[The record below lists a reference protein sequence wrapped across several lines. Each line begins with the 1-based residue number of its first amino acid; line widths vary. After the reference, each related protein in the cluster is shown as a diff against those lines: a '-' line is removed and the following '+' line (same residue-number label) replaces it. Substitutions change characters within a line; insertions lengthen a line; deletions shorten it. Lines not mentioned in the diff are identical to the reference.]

1 MSATEDDTEL
11 RDLLIQNLEN
21 SGVLNKLK
29 AQMRAAV
36 FLAMDEQD
44 KVENKTPLVNENLKK
59 CLNTK
64 DGRLVASLIIDFLQV
79 FHLDFTLAVF
89 QPEINS
95 LNGLDS
101 REQVSC
107 ELDITETDM
116 NRNTPLLLEL
126 VKRGR
131 HKEKASIFSEGDK
144 ATNIPKELSPRQI
157 ADARKKFDC
166 YDKARTGGIR
176 KEDLKVVF
184 GDVFPNFNK
193 NMLEKFVTDEHRVGD
208 KASSKSIDFQEFL
221 GLYKRFFSQCR
232 SVVTHDT
239 SDVIHNPSQLI
250 EEKKSTTPASKI
262 PRFKGAQAEKAD
274 AKGVEVSHSHSD
286 TSLRFG
292 SPKGK
297 GQGHVTSRHS
307 EASGDN
313 DNGPTASLKKGL
325 ELEVEEDLDEDDSF
339 FDDPLPKP
347 QKTYGCSLPLAKSHS
362 GASLSEKRNG
372 QKDFVRSLREES
384 LSGRSFNPM
393 RRGTSLNDLSA
404 LGSDTEGDGDELFS
418 DYDNKRSCLEHR
430 RAADSGPAP
439 QRSAADGLLLSGTPH
454 HRDLSGSKNCESSGT
469 SSNPR
474 EEGFKDLKIINDKT
488 GSSVQDDDYGDDFN
502 SHRSDISKSEVSIG
516 EEIEEVSIEG
526 PDNSDKFDEITQD
539 LSVSQL
545 SQSQG
550 ADYMEEVA

>member
-29 AQMRAAV
+29 AEMRAAV

-193 NMLEKFVTDEHRVGD
+193 NMLEKFVTDEHRAGD
-208 KASSKSIDFQEFL
+208 KASSKSVDFQEFL

-239 SDVIHNPSQLI
+239 SDVIHNPSQFI
-250 EEKKSTTPASKI
+250 EKKSTSPASKDEEI
-262 PRFKGAQAEKAD
+262 PRFKGHRHSAQAEKAD
-274 AKGVEVSHSHSD
+274 AKGVEVSHSD

-292 SPKGK
+292 SLKGK

-313 DNGPTASLKKGL
+313 DNSPTASLKKGL
-325 ELEVEEDLDEDDSF
+325 DLEVEEDLDEDDSF

-347 QKTYGCSLPLAKSHS
+347 QKTYGCSSLPLAKNNS

-372 QKDFVRSLREES
+372 QK
-384 LSGRSFNPM
+384 
-393 RRGTSLNDLSA
+393 DLSA

-430 RAADSGPAP
+430 RAADSDPAP
-439 QRSAADGLLLSGTPH
+439 QRSAAGGGFHSGEAH
-454 HRDLSGSKNCESSGT
+454 HRDLSASKNGT

-474 EEGFKDLKIINDKT
+474 DKGFKDLKIINDKT

>member
-29 AQMRAAV
+29 AEMRAAV

-59 CLNTK
+59 CLDTK

-157 ADARKKFDC
+157 AGARKKFDV
-166 YDKARTGGIR
+166 YDKARTGGIL

-208 KASSKSIDFQEFL
+208 KASGKSIDFQEFL

-239 SDVIHNPSQLI
+239 CDVIHNPSQFI
-250 EEKKSTTPASKI
+250 EEKKSTSPPS
-262 PRFKGAQAEKAD
+262 
-274 AKGVEVSHSHSD
+274 KGVEVSHSHSD

-292 SPKGK
+292 SLKGK
-297 GQGHVTSRHS
+297 GPGHVTPRHS
-307 EASGDN
+307 EVSGDN

-325 ELEVEEDLDEDDSF
+325 DLEVEEDLDEDDSF

-347 QKTYGCSLPLAKSHS
+347 QKTYGW
-362 GASLSEKRNG
+362 
-372 QKDFVRSLREES
+372 
-384 LSGRSFNPM
+384 
-393 RRGTSLNDLSA
+393 
-404 LGSDTEGDGDELFS
+404 
-418 DYDNKRSCLEHR
+418 
-430 RAADSGPAP
+430 RAADSDPP
-439 QRSAADGLLLSGTPH
+439 PKRSAAGGGFHSGEAH
-454 HRDLSGSKNCESSGT
+454 HRDLSGSKN
-469 SSNPR
+469 
-474 EEGFKDLKIINDKT
+474 
-488 GSSVQDDDYGDDFN
+488 DDDYGDDFN
-502 SHRSDISKSEVSIG
+502 SSHRSDISKSEVSIG

>member
-347 QKTYGCSLPLAKSHS
+347 QKTYGCSSLPLAKSHS

-372 QKDFVRSLREES
+372 QKE
-384 LSGRSFNPM
+384 
-393 RRGTSLNDLSA
+393 
-404 LGSDTEGDGDELFS
+404 
-418 DYDNKRSCLEHR
+418 

>member
-59 CLNTK
+59 CLDTK

-131 HKEKASIFSEGDK
+131 HKEKASVFSEGDK

-157 ADARKKFDC
+157 ADARKKFDF
-166 YDKARTGGIR
+166 YDKARTGGIL

-221 GLYKRFFSQCR
+221 GLYKCFFSQCR

-239 SDVIHNPSQLI
+239 CDVIHNPSQFI
-250 EEKKSTTPASKI
+250 EEKKSTSPPSKI
-262 PRFKGAQAEKAD
+262 PRFKGHRHSAQAEKAD
-274 AKGVEVSHSHSD
+274 TKGVEVSHSD

-292 SPKGK
+292 SLKGK
-297 GQGHVTSRHS
+297 GLGHVTPRHS
-307 EASGDN
+307 EVSGDN

-325 ELEVEEDLDEDDSF
+325 DLEVEEDLDEDDSF

-347 QKTYGCSLPLAKSHS
+347 QKTYGC
-362 GASLSEKRNG
+362 
-372 QKDFVRSLREES
+372 
-384 LSGRSFNPM
+384 
-393 RRGTSLNDLSA
+393 LSA
-404 LGSDTEGDGDELFS
+404 LSSDTEGDGDELFS

-430 RAADSGPAP
+430 RAADSDPPP
-439 QRSAADGLLLSGTPH
+439 QRSAAGGGFHSGEAH
-454 HRDLSGSKNCESSGT
+454 HRDLSGSKNGT

-474 EEGFKDLKIINDKT
+474 DKGFKDLKIINYKT

>member
-250 EEKKSTTPASKI
+250 EEKKSTTPASK
-262 PRFKGAQAEKAD
+262 
-274 AKGVEVSHSHSD
+274 GVEVSHSHSD

-292 SPKGK
+292 SLKGK

-325 ELEVEEDLDEDDSF
+325 DLEVEEDLDEDDSF

-347 QKTYGCSLPLAKSHS
+347 QKTYGC
-362 GASLSEKRNG
+362 
-372 QKDFVRSLREES
+372 
-384 LSGRSFNPM
+384 
-393 RRGTSLNDLSA
+393 LSA

-430 RAADSGPAP
+430 RAADSDPAP
-439 QRSAADGLLLSGTPH
+439 QRSAAGGGFHSGEAH
-454 HRDLSGSKNCESSGT
+454 HRDLSGSKNGT

-474 EEGFKDLKIINDKT
+474 DEGFKDLKMINDKT

>member
-29 AQMRAAV
+29 AEMRAAV

-193 NMLEKFVTDEHRVGD
+193 NMLEKFVTDEHRAGD
-208 KASSKSIDFQEFL
+208 KASSKSVDFQEFL

-239 SDVIHNPSQLI
+239 SDVIHNPSQFI
-250 EEKKSTTPASKI
+250 EKKSTSPAS
-262 PRFKGAQAEKAD
+262 
-274 AKGVEVSHSHSD
+274 KGVEVSHSD

-292 SPKGK
+292 SLKGK

-313 DNGPTASLKKGL
+313 ENSPTASLKKGL
-325 ELEVEEDLDEDDSF
+325 DLEVEEDLDEDDSF

-347 QKTYGCSLPLAKSHS
+347 QKTYGC
-362 GASLSEKRNG
+362 
-372 QKDFVRSLREES
+372 
-384 LSGRSFNPM
+384 
-393 RRGTSLNDLSA
+393 LSA

-430 RAADSGPAP
+430 RAADSDPAP
-439 QRSAADGLLLSGTPH
+439 QRSAAGGGFHSGEAH
-454 HRDLSGSKNCESSGT
+454 HRDLSASKNGT

-474 EEGFKDLKIINDKT
+474 DKGFKDLKIINDKT